1 MLKCSFWAN
10 YAFSGERQSW
20 EWVERLTRTK
30 AKLSRRADTTPGQ
43 GPAIDLTY
51 PRCDEWWGSSR
62 VNDTGRAGLSEAP
75 PLMAAA

>member
-1 MLKCSFWAN
+1 MLKCSFGAN

-51 PRCDEWWGSSR
+51 TRCDEW
-62 VNDTGRAGLSEAP
+62 
-75 PLMAAA
+75 